1 MNDYT
6 MSSAGDLISALPSI
20 MGYVPQARA
29 VAVTMRRNDSGGL
42 QLRNVIS
49 IPVTTAPE
57 HAATLPD
64 ICGVTITNTA
74 AVILIAVCGPEHLA
88 QAGVVLDAMRN
99 AFLDADIPV
108 RQRLLTAS
116 VTEAGHWMDIDTGQ
130 TGPQVAY
137 TDSIF
142 TAMSIVGGRPVVTSR
157 DDLIE
162 EFRETDPAPLLAAST
177 AAQSPVDTA
186 EELATVIAGAPMS
199 PTLPTRAGLAILASA
214 RMRDVMILLG
224 MEQPYAGCRAV
235 DHHRRA
241 PTPGRPR
248 RRAHRRRGAVL
259 RRQRHHPRR
268 HRPGDRQRSRRRPR
282 HRLPA
287 PGRPAVH
294 RTARRHGPAD
304 SHRGPAQG
312 LRGDG
317 QPELAHRPTGPADP
331 HTTGR
336 PGLSSSGVLVFFF
349 RVPAFLAG
357 RRGAAG

>member
-6 MSSAGDLISALPSI
+6 MSNAGDLISALPSI

-29 VAVTMRRNDSGGL
+29 VAITMRRNDSGGL

-49 IPVTTAPE
+49 IPVTTAHE

-130 TGPQVAY
+130 TGPQAAY

-224 MEQPYAGCRAV
+224 MEQPYAAAALWTTIAGRL
-235 DHHRRA
+235 RRA
-241 PTPGRPR
+241 ARVEALTVAAALYYVANDTTRADIALETASDLAADHDIAYPR
-248 RRAHRRRGAVL
+248 LAALLSTALRGGMDPQTVTAVL
-259 RRQRHHPRR
+259 LKA
-268 HRPGDRQRSRRRPR
+268 SEEM
-282 HRLPA
+282 
-287 PGRPAVH
+287 
-294 RTARRHGPAD
+294 D
-304 SHRGPAQG
+304 SPN
-312 LRGDG
+312 
-317 QPELAHRPTGPADP
+317 
-331 HTTGR
+331 
-336 PGLSSSGVLVFFF
+336 
-349 RVPAFLAG
+349 
-357 RRGAAG
+357 